1 MSPQKNLIAIVSFV
15 RAIQCFPKKFVF
27 FVKFIT
33 FKLSPKSN
41 FLDGSFSQEEK
52 EKKRIMNFFKK
63 RCLLFKRLL
72 THCKIFRDT
81 LLEID
86 LEQVQIKISKINHKI
101 LYYSPLVLIDQKK
114 NKGLFMSLKN
124 YRCAKPSLP

>member
-33 FKLSPKSN
+33 FKLSPKNN
-41 FLDGSFSQEEK
+41 FLDGSFSREEK

-72 THCKIFRDT
+72 THCKIFRDK

-86 LEQVQIKISKINHKI
+86 LEHVQIKTSKINHKI
-101 LYYSPLVLIDQKK
+101 LYYSPLVLLDQKK
-114 NKGLFMSLKN
+114 NKDLFMSLEN